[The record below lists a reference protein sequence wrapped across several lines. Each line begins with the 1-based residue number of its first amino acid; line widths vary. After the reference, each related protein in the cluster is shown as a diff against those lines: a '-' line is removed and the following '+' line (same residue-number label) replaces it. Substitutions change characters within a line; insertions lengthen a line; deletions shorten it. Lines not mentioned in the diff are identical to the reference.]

1 MSADEEGDYMKR
13 AAAILMMMVM
23 ISLWQQALC
32 LDRSDFAMPPGLDL
46 PSNLLP
52 GSGIKKMEDRM
63 AEALAALPISPG
75 RGAGGDPGKLPSGI
89 ESAGNYSEN
98 CTINSSLPQNG
109 SLNNISL
116 GSAEDNSS
124 LSGQKINADIG
135 TKDSGSS
142 PSNSFKGSYATRASR
157 HEIGKGGVDSTLFLE
172 GEFEMDKSIKFQD
185 QGF

>member
-1 MSADEEGDYMKR
+1 
-13 AAAILMMMVM
+13 
-23 ISLWQQALC
+23 
-32 LDRSDFAMPPGLDL
+32 
-46 PSNLLP
+46 
-52 GSGIKKMEDRM
+52 MEDRM

-75 RGAGGDPGKLPSGI
+75 RGAGGDPGKPPAGI
-89 ESAGNYSEN
+89 ESAGNCSEN
-98 CTINSSLPQNG
+98 STINSSLPQNG

-157 HEIGKGGVDSTLFLE
+157 HEIGKGGVDSTFFLE